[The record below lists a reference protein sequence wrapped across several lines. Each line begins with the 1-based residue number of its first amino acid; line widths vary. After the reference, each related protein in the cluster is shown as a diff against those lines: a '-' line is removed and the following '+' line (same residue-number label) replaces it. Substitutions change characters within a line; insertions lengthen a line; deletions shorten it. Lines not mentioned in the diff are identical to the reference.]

1 VHTHAHGDGHSHNH
15 AHHHER
21 EIKPFWTSS
30 SFLVYTG
37 GLTVLVGGIAALGYL
52 STQYHGGFARTAWA
66 FLVLFVLS
74 AIAKGLRRERRWLAA
89 GIFAFA
95 TVIAWGA
102 FVGFAW
108 HWFGWLN
115 DWNRTNAFQGWS
127 LAHLSLE
134 FLVLIVAL
142 SVGFHWRFP
151 FIALISVTVG
161 WFFVTDFVSGGG
173 WWTYTVS
180 LLIGFFYLLVGTAS
194 RHPSAFWLHFVGGLL
209 IGVTI
214 YHWFHTSNFD
224 YVIVLVASFFFVGI
238 GYATR
243 RSSWTVFG
251 TIGFFLATIHYAVGS
266 TTQLAASL
274 LVPGFRC
281 TSGPGLSSQCTS
293 VGPHLSS
300 WQIALAFGLLGF
312 WLVLL
317 GMAGRHR
324 HRHNHEHAAPPAP
337 ASAE

>member
-1 VHTHAHGDGHSHNH
+1 VQAHAHDHSHH

-21 EIKPFWTSS
+21 EIKPVWTPS

-37 GLTVLVGGIAALGYL
+37 GLTVVFAALGALGYL
-52 STQYHGGFARTAWA
+52 STQYSGGGVRSAWA

-74 AIAKGLRRERRWLAA
+74 SIAQGLRHARRWLAA

-102 FVGFAW
+102 FVGFLWSWA
-108 HWFGWLN
+108 GWLKGSGS
-115 DWNRTNAFQGWS
+115 AFSGWS
-127 LAHLSLE
+127 FAHLSYE
-134 FLVLIVAL
+134 FLILVFAL
-142 SVGFHWRFP
+142 AAGFHWRFP
-151 FIALISVTVG
+151 FIALISVTMG
-161 WFFVTDFVSGGG
+161 WFFVTDFVSNGG

-180 LLIGFFYLLVGTAS
+180 LVIGFVYLLAGTAS

-209 IGVTI
+209 IGVPI
-214 YHWFHTSNFD
+214 LHWFDSSNFD
-224 YVIVLVASFFFVGI
+224 FALVLVAAFFYVGI

-251 TIGFFLATIHYAVGS
+251 TIGFFIATTHYVVGS
-266 TTQLAASL
+266 AGGLFQSL
-274 LVPGFRC
+274 LAPSQVCSSGQGFPSTC
-281 TSGPGLSSQCTS
+281 TPIGSNITGWSIP
-293 VGPHLSS
+293 
-300 WQIALAFGLLGF
+300 LAFGLLGL

-324 HRHNHEHAAPPAP
+324 RQHAAPPAP
-337 ASAE
+337 APAPAE